1 MYLYLVRHGQSEGNA
16 RRLFFGHTDY
26 PLTALGREQARQAA
40 DKLRAVSFSRCVASD
55 LLRAWETAEICVG
68 SRALRPEKC
77 PALREQFMGTLEGC
91 DWAQSRELYGDLIDA
106 FVHNWYDT
114 VPPTVEPPTAMEA
127 RVAACVDDVLARG
140 EDTLLVAHN
149 GSLSLALK
157 HLGLMGLDVL
167 MQPEHAFRHG
177 CYSAIRIGEDG
188 KAVLEGFNL

>member
-1 MYLYLVRHGQSEGNA
+1 M
-16 RRLFFGHTDY
+16 
-26 PLTALGREQARQAA
+26 
-40 DKLRAVSFSRCVASD
+40 
-55 LLRAWETAEICVG
+55 
-68 SRALRPEKC
+68 
-77 PALREQFMGTLEGC
+77 
-91 DWAQSRELYGDLIDA
+91 
-106 FVHNWYDT
+106 HNWYDT
-114 VPPTVEPPTAMEA
+114 VPPTVEPPAAMEA

-157 HLGLMGLDVL
+157 HLELMGLDVL